1 MVMAETSGKFTS
13 WWKIKA
19 SILLLLVALKKT
31 AYIMLNIVLFG
42 PPGSGKGTQSEK
54 IIEKYGLKHISTG
67 DLLREEVAA
76 QTELGKQA
84 KAIMDSGELVSDEIV
99 IGMIRN
105 KLEEH
110 KEGAGFIFDGF
121 PRTVEQARELRKALT
136 DYDERVSVM
145 ISLEVPREELVKRLL
160 KRGEETGRSDD
171 NLETINNRIDVYN
184 RQTIPVTYYYQ
195 KMRKHAAVNGMG
207 SIDEIFDRIVEV
219 ISRVKE

>member
-1 MVMAETSGKFTS
+1 
-13 WWKIKA
+13 
-19 SILLLLVALKKT
+19 
-31 AYIMLNIVLFG
+31 MLNIVLFG

-54 IIEKYGLKHISTG
+54 IIETYGLLHISTG
-67 DLLREEVAA
+67 DLLREQVAA
-76 QTELGKQA
+76 KTELGKQA
-84 KAIMDSGELVSDEIV
+84 KEIMDKGELVSDKIV

-110 KEGAGFIFDGF
+110 KEGEGFIFDGF

-136 DYDERVSVM
+136 DYDERVDVM

-160 KRGEETGRSDD
+160 KRGEMTGRSDD

-195 KMRKHAAVNGMG
+195 KMRKHVAVDGIG
-207 SIDEIFDRIVEV
+207 SIEEIFNRIKEV
-219 ISRVKE
+219 VSRVKE

>member
-1 MVMAETSGKFTS
+1 
-13 WWKIKA
+13 
-19 SILLLLVALKKT
+19 
-31 AYIMLNIVLFG
+31 MLNIVLFG

-76 QTELGKQA
+76 KTELGLQA
-84 KAIMDSGELVSDEIV
+84 KAIMDKGELVSDKIV
-99 IGMIRN
+99 IGMIRK
-105 KLEEH
+105 KLDEN

-136 DYDERVSVM
+136 DYDERVGVM

-195 KMRKHAAVNGMG
+195 KMRKHAAVDGTG
-207 SIDEIFDRIVEV
+207 SIDKIFDRISDV
-219 ISRVKE
+219 ISKVKE

>member
-1 MVMAETSGKFTS
+1 
-13 WWKIKA
+13 
-19 SILLLLVALKKT
+19 
-31 AYIMLNIVLFG
+31 MLNIVLFG

-76 QTELGKQA
+76 QTELGLQA
-84 KAIMDSGELVSDEIV
+84 KAIMDKGELVSDKIV
-99 IGMIRN
+99 IGMIRK
-105 KLEEH
+105 KLDEN

-136 DYDERVSVM
+136 DYDERVGVM

-195 KMRKHAAVNGMG
+195 KMRKHAAVDGTG
-207 SIDEIFDRIVEV
+207 SIEKIFERIADV
-219 ISRVKE
+219 ISKVKE